1 MIAPD
6 TTNLRRLFGCAAFLM
21 IALLTA
27 SILSAKSAVSGVTS
41 TSAPP
46 ATQPST
52 RPTTL
57 PVDAIAWRVKN
68 ALASPEAL
76 TREVSAIQASLRE
89 LLKDPSEVDPET
101 FTDVVAIHEFAKYFL
116 RIEETSAD
124 QRAIMRWLID
134 QPNLRRTLML
144 AVSRYESPDRMLRVL
159 NRLRLEHESKLER
172 WHELATA
179 FCVVWDRQQRDFGDE
194 DTILTNLTHATGLF
208 HFYTS
213 FSQHSRL
220 NLLEMPWQL
229 SIFVVE
235 NEISEAELAWA
246 LKQFAA
252 RQDLGATYRDVPYD
266 RNQYFTGRT
275 SRQEGTPY
283 TLQNILR
290 QGGVCEDQAYFA
302 TMVSRSFA
310 VPAVVVG
317 GVGGLA
323 DASHAWVGYLRL
335 DRGRLY
341 WDFDVGRY
349 EEHLYWSGTTVDPQT
364 RERITEADVALT
376 ARYQSIGPRER
387 NASRAL
393 VKAIDLAPVDQQFA
407 LASRAV
413 DLCPANRD
421 AWLLLAELGAA
432 RQLTEE
438 QSARIFDAVNR
449 YLVEPFPDFALA
461 VLRRTIEGRG
471 NIQQFDMLERLT
483 KTFRSR
489 PDLVARIRIAQG
501 DLLAQERRAGDAL
514 GVYGDVLTTYILA
527 GPIILTAMDRVDA
540 LLREYNDLRRLAAIY
555 RQTIQRMPQPSQS
568 AYIRTTPYY
577 ALSTRYMLL
586 LTEIG
591 NHAEASRVRQR
602 LDALDSTAD
611 SQMGIRRR

>member
-1 MIAPD
+1 MRTNDRDQSRRVFAIVLVGVGALLLASTVHGQPAVAPD
-6 TTNLRRLFGCAAFLM
+6 RAQ
-21 IALLTA
+21 
-27 SILSAKSAVSGVTS
+27 
-41 TSAPP
+41 

-52 RPTTL
+52 QPTTL
-57 PVDAIAWRVKN
+57 PVDDIARRVKN
-68 ALASPEAL
+68 ALASPEEL
-76 TREVSAIQASLRE
+76 TRELHSIEVSIGE
-89 LLKDPSEVDPET
+89 LLKDPARVDPVT
-101 FTDVVAIHEFAKYFL
+101 FTEVVALREFARYFL

-124 QRAIMRWLID
+124 QRTTMRWLLD

-159 NRLRLEHESKLER
+159 NRLRLEHEPKLER
-172 WHELATA
+172 WHELVTA
-179 FCVVWDRQQRDFGDE
+179 FCVVWDRQARDDGDE
-194 DTILTNLTHATGLF
+194 DTILTNLNHATGLF
-208 HFYTS
+208 HFYTAFPQHAR
-213 FSQHSRL
+213 FS
-220 NLLEMPWQL
+220 LLEMPWQL

-252 RQDLGATYRDVPYD
+252 RQNLGATYLDVPYD
-266 RNQYFTGRT
+266 RNQYFTGRV

-283 TLQNILR
+283 TLQNIQR

-310 VPAVVVG
+310 VPAVVVS

-323 DASHAWVGYLRL
+323 DASHAWVGYLRI

-341 WDFDVGRY
+341 WDFEVGRY
-349 EEHLYWSGTTVDPQT
+349 EEHLYWSGTTIDPQT
-364 RERITEADVALT
+364 RQPITEADVALT

-393 VKAIDLAPVDQQFA
+393 VKSIDLAPTDQQFA
-407 LASRAV
+407 LAARAV
-413 DLCPANRD
+413 ELCPANRE
-421 AWLLLAELGAA
+421 AWLLLAELGAS
-432 RQLTEE
+432 RQLTED
-438 QSARIFDAVNR
+438 QSARLFDAVHQ
-449 YLVEPFPDFALA
+449 YLVGPFPDFALT
-461 VLRRTIEGRG
+461 VLRRSIEGRG
-471 NIQQFDMLERLT
+471 NIQQFDLLERLAN
-483 KTFRSR
+483 TFRAR

-501 DLLAQERRAGDAL
+501 DLLARERRAGDAL
-514 GVYGDVLTTYILA
+514 AVYGDVLTTYILA

-540 LLREYNDLRRLAAIY
+540 LLREHHELRRLAAIY
-555 RQTIQRMPQPSQS
+555 RQTVQRMPQPSQS

-611 SQMGIRRR
+611 SQMGVRRR